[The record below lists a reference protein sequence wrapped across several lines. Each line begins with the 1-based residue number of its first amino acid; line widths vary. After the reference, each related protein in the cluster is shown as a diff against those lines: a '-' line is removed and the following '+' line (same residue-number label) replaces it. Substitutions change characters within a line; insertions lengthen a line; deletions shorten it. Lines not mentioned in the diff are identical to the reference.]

1 MDTKEENG
9 AAKSLIYYI
18 PTSRS
23 VYISRIESNW
33 TTAVIHLEIEI
44 CTWNN
49 QSYSAELV
57 FVWWRDTMRI
67 THALAMYFSYWT
79 GLDITVLSLG
89 TTIFLKMTLEE
100 TDFERYPA
108 QKQFCVTQNSKR
120 QAQHARPFAWK

>member
-1 MDTKEENG
+1 
-9 AAKSLIYYI
+9 
-18 PTSRS
+18 
-23 VYISRIESNW
+23 
-33 TTAVIHLEIEI
+33 
-44 CTWNN
+44 
-49 QSYSAELV
+49 
-57 FVWWRDTMRI
+57 MRI

-120 QAQHARPFAWK
+120 QAQHARPFA